1 MVICQTERE
10 REDAIR
16 ENNLEL
22 SYTEKRIWDMWRRW
36 RMSNKTLWPWQYMTN
51 NNIVYA
57 DDMIDLECLE
67 FIVSRLEKKQEEYQT
82 RRDQAKSK
90 IKGLV

>member
-57 DDMIDLECLE
+57 DDMIDLECME
-67 FIVSRLEKKQEEYQT
+67 SIVSKLERTQEEYES
-82 RRDQAKSK
+82 RRSQNKAR
-90 IKGLV
+90 KGMV